1 MKILLIFLVF
11 TVSHRVLSQSRL
23 VINTTCLEL
32 VKPSNQQFRLICSQY
47 DYHCL
52 LDETF
57 TKEFEA
63 CREWKWIPGG
73 KSWNQICL
81 FHDVPFDQIVLL
93 DHSALNS
100 AIHHCFQKWG
110 ICKTLFYKTPLKHLL
125 TTHILVKQIYI
136 SFLCVCMYVVF
147 FGLINWIFLLQ
158 LLTDTQN
165 SLNQSSRQTMNLYDG
180 RSVVKIWP
188 LNLFK
193 GWQTM
198 KWTFTLV
205 GRFTYGN
212 VQYICKCRYSVKSFV
227 FHWIC
232 LWI

>member
-73 KSWNQICL
+73 KCAYFNTYGSGN
-81 FHDVPFDQIVLL
+81 V
-93 DHSALNS
+93 
-100 AIHHCFQKWG
+100 
-110 ICKTLFYKTPLKHLL
+110 
-125 TTHILVKQIYI
+125 
-136 SFLCVCMYVVF
+136 
-147 FGLINWIFLLQ
+147 
-158 LLTDTQN
+158 
-165 SLNQSSRQTMNLYDG
+165 DG
-180 RSVVKIWP
+180 RECKPQINLTCSKIGIQFESKT
-188 LNLFK
+188 N
-193 GWQTM
+193 T
-198 KWTFTLV
+198 
-205 GRFTYGN
+205 
-212 VQYICKCRYSVKSFV
+212 QYPPNHRRHVDRMSNT
-227 FHWIC
+227 
-232 LWI
+232 